1 MPMYVPVIVSL
12 FSVSFIFFFQLQRGA
27 NDARSEDI
35 NRIRC
40 YFANWMNQSNP
51 PPSPLFLVD
60 DRRNRGL
67 EHDVTGELLC
77 PIHLDWKNDE

>member
-1 MPMYVPVIVSL
+1 MLMYVPNLSL
-12 FSVSFIFFFQLQRGA
+12 YGISFFIFFFQLQRGA
-27 NDARSEDI
+27 NDARSEDF

-51 PPSPLFLVD
+51 PPSPLFHVD
-60 DRRNRGL
+60 DRSNRGL

-77 PIHLDWKNDE
+77 PIHLDWKNKE